1 MPKSF
6 DIKKNYRLGTR
17 ASGST
22 NMRIK
27 FNKKPSAKTLSG
39 DYLVNTL
46 SISDTT
52 EFYRKNPMNC
62 EANRTFIITEI
73 DPSTGD
79 DIYFDEGMF
88 LGPRTSDI
96 ASMGD
101 VPTFDATKQTA
112 DIKRA
117 YENQIQYLKDQVQT
131 LQAQVADKDKEILS
145 VRRKCDEAIAE
156 VEAQMKKVQREN
168 DELKMEVKIEKLVNQ
183 RIEEKLN
190 KGGGLSD
197 GFGSVIENTRPLQ
210 ESFGKALGEALAS
223 KLSNVGAGIAAKV
236 SAPPKPQ
243 TVGSAAEELGI

>member
-1 MPKSF
+1 MAKSF
-6 DIKKNYRLGTR
+6 DIKKNYRVGTKR
-17 ASGST
+17 AGST
-22 NMRIK
+22 NMRIQW
-27 FNKKPSAKTLSG
+27 NRKPSPKTLSG

-52 EFYRKNPMNC
+52 EFYRKNPLNC
-62 EANRTFIITEI
+62 EVSKTFTITEI

-79 DIYFDEGMF
+79 DLYFDEGMF
-88 LGPRTSDI
+88 INPRSNDI
-96 ASMGD
+96 ASMSD
-101 VPTFDATKQTA
+101 VPTFDSTKQTA

-131 LQAQVADKDKEILS
+131 LQTQVADKDKEILS
-145 VRRKCDEAIAE
+145 VRRKCDEAI
-156 VEAQMKKVQREN
+156 EAIEKDMKKVQREN
-168 DELKMEVKIEKLVNQ
+168 DELKMEVKIEKLVNE
-183 RIEEKLN
+183 RIESKLKVN
-190 KGGGLSD
+190 GLSD

-236 SAPPKPQ
+236 SAPPKPN